1 MSELPTNEIIQRVL
15 NIRYA
20 EKTGTAFTVTKN
32 NTQFLITA
40 KHIFEDI
47 INNSEIT
54 LDVLTLKG
62 WVSIRV
68 IFHMYSDEIDI
79 AVLELQ
85 QPQYLTPLFNNNL
98 LSTKGAIFGQDT
110 YFYGFP
116 HNIHMENATSFNNV
130 YPMPLVKKACISAI
144 SSDLFPNC
152 MLLDGINNPGFSG
165 GPVSFYNTQTKSKNI
180 CAVIHGYVNEHIP
193 VVNAEN
199 EFVKNNSGIIIAY
212 DIKFAVRIISQ
223 ILNIDE
229 DETNFLG

>member
-20 EKTGTAFTVTKN
+20 EKTGTANNVTKN

-68 IFHMYSDEIDI
+68 IFHMYSDEIHI

-85 QPQYLTPLFNNNL
+85 QPQYLTPLFNNL

-110 YFYGFP
+110 Q
-116 HNIHMENATSFNNV
+116 HT
-130 YPMPLVKKACISAI
+130 K
-144 SSDLFPNC
+144 DT
-152 MLLDGINNPGFSG
+152 
-165 GPVSFYNTQTKSKNI
+165 VSRQKRGKN
-180 CAVIHGYVNEHIP
+180 E
-193 VVNAEN
+193 
-199 EFVKNNSGIIIAY
+199 
-212 DIKFAVRIISQ
+212 
-223 ILNIDE
+223 
-229 DETNFLG
+229 